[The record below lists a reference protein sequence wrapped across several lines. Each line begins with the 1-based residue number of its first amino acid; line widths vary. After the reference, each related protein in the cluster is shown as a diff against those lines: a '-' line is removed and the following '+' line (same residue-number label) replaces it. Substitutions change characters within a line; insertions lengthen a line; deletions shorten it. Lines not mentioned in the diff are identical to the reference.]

1 MYILIALIYKV
12 QLILF
17 LSILPHFLIS
27 SMCVNYTP
35 TRKELLPSQF
45 NAELKIDIDWKPETW
60 QDYLAPFIRHNQRGE
75 REALVGAYSIIPKQ
89 KIAPGVKR
97 FSTMNARAE
106 TVGQLRSYAKP
117 WREGQLCLVPMQ
129 HFFEPNYENGKAE
142 RWRIGLHDMSDF
154 AVAGL
159 YREWRTP
166 QPDASQINDLQE
178 GSMVDENGDVLSFSF
193 TQLTI
198 NADEHHVM
206 RRFHKPGDEKR
217 SLVILH
223 QDDYDA
229 WLACRNPE
237 LARAYLQLF
246 PAERMWAKPDPSKP
260 SPTKNKAVAR
270 KDESPVLS
278 LPVQGSLLD

>member
-1 MYILIALIYKV
+1 MYILIALINKA
-12 QLILF
+12 QLIF
-17 LSILPHFLIS
+17 LSIPPYFLIS

-60 QDYLAPFIRHNQRGE
+60 QDYLAPFIRHNQHGE
-75 REALVGAYSIIPKQ
+75 REALVGAYSMIPKQ
-89 KIAPGVKR
+89 RIAAGVKR

-129 HFFEPNYENGKAE
+129 HFFEPNYESGKAE
-142 RWRIGLHDMSDF
+142 RWRIGLNDASDF

-159 YREWRTP
+159 YREWRDP
-166 QPDASQINDLQE
+166 QSGGSQMNDLQE
-178 GSMVDENGDVLSFSF
+178 GSVVDENGNLSSFSF

-198 NADEHHVM
+198 NADEHGLM
-206 RRFHKPGDEKR
+206 RRFHQPGDEKR

-237 LARAYLQLF
+237 QARAYLQLF
-246 PAERMWAKPDPSKP
+246 PAERMWAEPQPSKP
-260 SPTKNKAVAR
+260 RLSKKKTLEPKN
-270 KDESPVLS
+270 ESPVDS
-278 LPVQGSLLD
+278 LPIQGSLLD

>member
-1 MYILIALIYKV
+1 
-12 QLILF
+12 
-17 LSILPHFLIS
+17 
-27 SMCVNYTP
+27 MCVNYTP

-45 NAELKIDIDWKPETW
+45 NAELKIDIDWKPEAW

-75 REALVGAYSIIPKQ
+75 REALVGAYSMIPKQ
-89 KIAPGVKR
+89 KIAPGLKR

-129 HFFEPNYENGKAE
+129 HFFEPNYQSGKAE
-142 RWRIGLHDMSDF
+142 RWRIGLNDMNDF

-159 YREWRTP
+159 YREWREWRDP
-166 QPDASQINDLQE
+166 HPDRSQMNDMQEASV
-178 GSMVDENGDVLSFSF
+178 VDENGNLLSFSF

-198 NADEHHVM
+198 NADDHGVM

-237 LARAYLQLF
+237 QARTYLQLF
-246 PAERMWAKPDPSKP
+246 PAEQMWAEPDPTIPISSKKKIVELKNEV
-260 SPTKNKAVAR
+260 PTR
-270 KDESPVLS
+270 VL
-278 LPVQGSLLD
+278 PIQGSLLD